1 MRARDIFTPGRF
13 PSHTFVNDHLVTK
26 KTTLENALDTGSML
40 ISVSGPSK
48 SGKTVFVEESIGKDK
63 IVQVTGAGIT
73 SVDALWKRVFD
84 LLGTDLAL
92 TKTVAVSTTNGFSG
106 KANATG
112 SVLIAKASAELSANH
127 QSTDSESAT
136 LDNTTDYLQLLI
148 DEFAGSDT
156 TIFIDD
162 FHYIPRDTQA
172 EIAKQIKEAI
182 RSDVKFIV
190 ASVPYHADDVIRSN
204 PDLRG
209 RIVSIDFGYW
219 QIGHLKK
226 IAEKGFAALG
236 VTCDSAMIQTLAE
249 QAAGSPQLMQY
260 LCLNSCYAI
269 GVREATTQTS
279 MLPHNKTLLETICK
293 STVLSTDYSSV
304 VEKMMEGPRIRGS
317 DRISHPLK
325 DGTNGDVYS
334 ILIRCL
340 ALDPPQLTLRY
351 DDLVLRVKSI
361 CLSQTPSGSS
371 ITGACSH
378 MARIANDAAGESI
391 IEWDGE
397 NDVLDV
403 RDPYLL
409 FYIRWAEIFDPENA

>member
-1 MRARDIFTPGRF
+1 MKARDIFTPGRF
-13 PSHTFVNDHLVTK
+13 PSHTFVNDHLITK
-26 KTTLENALDTGSML
+26 RTTLENALDTGSML

-48 SGKTVFVEESIGKDK
+48 SGKTVFIEECIGKDK
-63 IVQVTGAGIT
+63 IIQVTGAGIT

-84 LLGTDLAL
+84 LLGTELPVAQ
-92 TKTVAVSTTNGFSG
+92 TKTAATANGFSG
-106 KANATG
+106 KVNASG
-112 SVLIAKASAELSANH
+112 SILVAKAAAELAANH
-127 QSTDSESAT
+127 LSTDTDAITSN
-136 LDNTTDYLQLLI
+136 LTTDYLQLLI
-148 DEFAGSDT
+148 SELSESEIT
-156 TIFIDD
+156 VFIDD
-162 FHYIPRDTQA
+162 FHYIPREIQS

-182 RSDVKFIV
+182 RSNVKFIV

-219 QIGHLKK
+219 QISHLEK
-226 IAEKGFAALG
+226 IAEKGFSALG
-236 VTCDSAMIQTLAE
+236 TTCDPKMIRTLAE

-260 LCLNSCYAI
+260 LCLNSCYATGI
-269 GVREATTQTS
+269 RERATGTHS
-279 MLPHNKTLLETICK
+279 IPHEKSLLDTICK

-304 VEKMMEGPRIRGS
+304 VDKMMEGPRIRGS
-317 DRISHPLK
+317 DRISHQLK

-334 ILIRCL
+334 LLIKCL

-351 DDLVLRVKSI
+351 DDLVLRVKSL
-361 CLSQTPSGSS
+361 CLAQTPSGSS

-378 MARIANDAAGESI
+378 MARIANDSAGENI

-397 NDVLDV
+397 NDVLDI

-409 FYIRWAEIFDPENA
+409 FYIRWGEIFS